1 MGPLCIFS
9 DGFEL
14 SSGNVKLSGALL
26 NLTGP
31 FVVLIGFGVFTRTCG
46 LLAKKLK
53 FGDNFSMT
61 DDLPLTSRSLPIAL
75 LRAREKVM
83 GPIRAMLAD
92 AGVTEQQWRVLR
104 VLNEEGPQEPT
115 HLADR
120 ACLLLPSLTRIL
132 QKLEQRGLI
141 SRRSHPADR
150 RRQIVKISASGVQVI
165 RANLSVS
172 IAQAERIRSQ
182 LGAEKHE
189 LLLDLL
195 NDLKDLDP

>member
-1 MGPLCIFS
+1 MGPLRIFS

-31 FVVLIGFGVFTRTCG
+31 FVVLIGSGVFTGTCG

-83 GPIRAMLAD
+83 GPIRAMLAN